1 MKKAGFLF
9 ATLVGLASADAFQAG
24 AVMLTIYPGAKAV
37 GMGGAFTGIA
47 DDPTCMFY
55 NLGGLGFFRD
65 MEVQLTHS
73 PWLRTLVEDAYFDY
87 FAGVFPTK
95 VGVFGASVTYLTPGE
110 VEIYNES
117 GDYLGSFKP
126 FDVAVQAGY
135 GFEPLPDHLGVGMG
149 FKVFYSYLIPDWVM
163 REILNE
169 PGGGKALTFAVDG
182 GALYKT
188 PIGINFGFNL
198 SNFGPG
204 VSYSGEGQADPLPW
218 TLRLGF
224 AWHFIRSEY
233 HKLTLAAD
241 WHKVL
246 VGLFDDLQERGLGFV
261 LDEGWRSVGAEYSL
275 YDMLYLRYGYFH
287 DRYGY
292 RMGYTFGGGISY
304 GAFKLD
310 IADDSAIYEFN
321 KHNPDV
327 KRNLRFTL
335 TFVKAV
341 NLGGGTAQP
350 QGQQGPSEESA
361 P

>member
-1 MKKAGFLF
+1 MMRKIGIALG
-9 ATLVGLASADAFQAG
+9 AIVGLAAADAFQAG

-55 NLGGLGFFRD
+55 NLGGLGYFER
-65 MEVQLTHS
+65 MELQLTHS
-73 PWLRTLVEDAYFDY
+73 PWLRTLVDDAYFDY
-87 FAGVFPTK
+87 FAGTFPTK

-110 VEIYNES
+110 VEIYNEQGEYIS
-117 GDYLGSFKP
+117 SFKP
-126 FDVAVQAGY
+126 FDVAVQLGY
-135 GFEPLPDHLGVGMG
+135 GFQPVPKVLGVGFG
-149 FKVFYSYLIPDWVM
+149 FKVFYSYLIPEWVM

-169 PGGGKALTFAVDG
+169 PGGGKALTAAVG
-182 GALYKT
+182 GGLLYKG
-188 PIGINFGFNL
+188 PFGLSFGVNFD
-198 SNFGPG
+198 NFGPG

-218 TLRLGF
+218 TMRLGF
-224 AWHFIRSEY
+224 AWQPIRSEF
-233 HKLTLAAD
+233 HRLTIAAD

-246 VGLFDDLQERGLGFV
+246 VGLFGDLQDRGLGFV
-261 LDEGWRSVGAEYSL
+261 LDEGWRSIGAEYAL

-304 GAFKLD
+304 GSFKLD

-321 KHNPDV
+321 KHSPDV

-335 TFVKAV
+335 TFVRAV
-341 NLGGGTAQP
+341 NLGGGNAQP
-350 QGQQGPSEESA
+350 EGGPRE
-361 P
+361 

>member
-1 MKKAGFLF
+1 MRKIGIALG
-9 ATLVGLASADAFQAG
+9 ALVGLASADAFQAG

-55 NLGGLGFFRD
+55 NLGGLGFFDR
-65 MEVQLTHS
+65 MELQLTHS
-73 PWLRTLVEDAYFDY
+73 PWLRTLVDDAYFDY
-87 FAGVFPTK
+87 FAGVFPTT
-95 VGVFGASVTYLTPGE
+95 VGNFGASVTYLTPGE
-110 VEIYNES
+110 VEIYNEN
-117 GDYLGSFKP
+117 GDYLGAFKP
-126 FDVAVQAGY
+126 FDVAVQLGY
-135 GFEPLPDHLGVGMG
+135 GFQPAKALGVGFG

-163 REILNE
+163 RDILNE
-169 PGGGKALTFAVDG
+169 PGGGKALTVAVDG
-182 GALYKT
+182 GLLYKT
-188 PIGINFGFNL
+188 PLPGLSLGFNL
-198 SNFGPG
+198 ANFGPG
-204 VSYSGEGQADPLPW
+204 VSYSGEGQVDPLPW
-218 TLRLGF
+218 TLRLGL
-224 AWHFIRSEY
+224 AWQVIRSEY
-233 HKLTLAAD
+233 HKLTIAAD

-246 VGLFDDLQERGLGFV
+246 VGLFDDLSDRGINFV

-304 GAFKLD
+304 GSFKLD

-341 NLGGGTAQP
+341 ALGGEAQEK
-350 QGQQGPSEESA
+350 PSSESI
-361 P
+361 PGNE